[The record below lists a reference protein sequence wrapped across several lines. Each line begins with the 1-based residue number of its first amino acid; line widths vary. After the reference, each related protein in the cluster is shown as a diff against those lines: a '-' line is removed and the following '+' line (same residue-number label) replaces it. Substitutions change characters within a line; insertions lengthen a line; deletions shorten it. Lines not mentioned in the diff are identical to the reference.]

1 MQTLLSTSVN
11 NRQYEEPAQWIK
23 VLHTNHESLSL
34 AVGIPET
41 SLKRSER
48 SRSDKVQTRLTDVH
62 GILETVRPSFT
73 SWDAAW
79 LWFRSAPIPSFGNLS
94 PSDVIK
100 LYGNDGIAAI
110 QDHVISKKL
119 STG

>member
-23 VLHTNHESLSL
+23 VLHTNYESLSL

-48 SRSDKVQTRLTDVH
+48 SRSDKVQT
-62 GILETVRPSFT
+62 
-73 SWDAAW
+73 
-79 LWFRSAPIPSFGNLS
+79 N
-94 PSDVIK
+94 
-100 LYGNDGIAAI
+100 
-110 QDHVISKKL
+110 
-119 STG
+119 